1 MGTLPLFFHFLF
13 LFGCT
18 RTYLHHEASFSC
30 GMPTLSVGMSD
41 LVHQPEIKVGL
52 LPWEPG
58 ALASGPPGKSQP
70 PLPTPV
76 VKRAGDA
83 ST

>member
-30 GMPTLSVGMSD
+30 GMPTLGVGVGSSSPTRD
-41 LVHQPEIKVGL
+41 L
-52 LPWEPG
+52 
-58 ALASGPPGKSQP
+58 SGPPASGAWS
-70 PLPTPV
+70 LSLWT
-76 VKRAGDA
+76 AGEGPA
-83 ST
+83 PAAHPRC